1 MIKSVTV
8 INYLNESLKIVM
20 GRPELSGFHIQE
32 ITGLGPS
39 KANIN
44 ATENSTDDGS
54 VYNSARLDARN
65 IVMKLVLFP
74 NPTIEHTRQS
84 SYKYFPIK
92 KPVTLVIETDNRICE
107 TVGYVET
114 NTPNIFSKQESISI
128 SIICHD
134 PYFYSYG
141 EDGTNVV
148 VFHGVESGF
157 EFPFS
162 NESLTENL
170 IEFGAQSQDTYQTV
184 YYTGDAE
191 IGMTISIHAIGEAKN
206 ISIFNTVT
214 RESMRIDTDKL
225 AQITGSG
232 IIAGDD
238 IIICTVKRSKTIYL
252 LRNGVYINILNCLD
266 RDADWFQLSKGDNL
280 FAYTVDEGL
289 ENLQFRIENRT
300 IFEGV

>member
-1 MIKSVTV
+1 MIKSITA

-32 ITGLGPS
+32 ITGLGPP

-114 NTPNIFSKQESISI
+114 NTPDIFSKQESIQI

-141 EDGTNVV
+141 EDGTNAV
-148 VFHGVESGF
+148 VFHGIEPNF

-162 NESLTENL
+162 NESLSENL
-170 IEFGAQSQDTYQTV
+170 IEFGVLTRDAYKTV

-191 IGMTISIHAIGEAKN
+191 IGMTITIHAVGEASN
-206 ISIFNTVT
+206 ITIFNTVT

-225 AQITGSG
+225 ATLTGSG
-232 IIAGDD
+232 IIAGDQ
-238 IIICTVKRSKTIYL
+238 IIICTVKRNKSIKL
-252 LRNGVYINILNCLD
+252 LRDGTYVNILNCLD
-266 RDADWFQLSKGDNL
+266 RDTDWFQLSKGDNL
-280 FAYTVDEGL
+280 FAYTVESGL
-289 ENLQFRIENRT
+289 ENLQFRFENR
-300 IFEGV
+300 IIYEGM

>member
-32 ITGLGPS
+32 ITGLGPP

>member
-8 INYLNESLKIVM
+8 INYLNESLKM
-20 GRPELSGFHIQE
+20 ELGRPEESGFLVRD
-32 ITGLGPS
+32 ITGLGPP

-54 VYNSARLDARN
+54 VFNSARLDPRN
-65 IVMKLVLFP
+65 IVMTLGLLP
-74 NPTIEHTRQS
+74 LPTVENTRQS
-84 SYKYFPIK
+84 SYKFFPIK
-92 KPVTLVIETDNRICE
+92 KPLTLIFETDNRLCE
-107 TVGYVET
+107 ITGYVES
-114 NTPNIFSKQESISI
+114 NVPDIFSKEESIQL

-141 EDGTNVV
+141 EEGINTV
-148 VFHGVESGF
+148 VFHGIDNNF
-157 EFPFS
+157 EFPLC
-162 NESLTENL
+162 NDSLDEDL
-170 IEFGAQSQDTYQTV
+170 IEFGILKRNTYETV

-191 IGMTISIHAIGEAKN
+191 IGLTIKIHAIGEASN
-206 ISIFNTVT
+206 ITIFNTVT

-225 AQITGSG
+225 ATLTGYG

-238 IIICTVKRSKTIYL
+238 IIISTVKRNKSIRL
-252 LRNGVYINILNCLD
+252 LRNGEYINILNCLGKD
-266 RDADWFQLSKGDNL
+266 VDWFQISKGDNL
-280 FAYTVDEGL
+280 FAYTVESGI